1 MKIKALIEFIC
12 LVVFSSAVLMAAGLY
27 NHFPLVN
34 PDSGAYIYNG
44 FSGVLPKDRP
54 IFYSWFIRAASLDR
68 SLWLVILTQCLICGS
83 LIVALM
89 QSVFPKLHVISK
101 LLLISFLGIGTSIC
115 WFSGM
120 LMPDIFTGIL
130 LLSILM
136 FLISDQKWMEG
147 LLIVLIFASILMHN
161 AHLLVAIIFS
171 ICLLALS
178 WLKPSMRIYRKKAL
192 FSCLISLSAWICIC
206 SINYKAGYGFKPSRA
221 THVFIMGRMCENGV
235 LKAFL
240 KENCADKNYRLCAY
254 QDQLPQ
260 HAWDFL
266 WSNHPGF
273 IASGGW
279 DSSEVEYNAIIKNS
293 LLQPKICKLHLLE
306 AIKGTATELSLL
318 SVGDGLNFDISN
330 SNVLYKIENHYPKK
344 LEYLRASKQGKGILH
359 TDSWNTIYPIVALL
373 TIAAGLWI
381 AYRKR
386 DPMIQNLLTCIVLF
400 LVINALISCSFANIL
415 PRLNARVFWV
425 LPFFCM
431 VLCGASIQAYL
442 QSDKK

>member
-1 MKIKALIEFIC
+1 MKIKALIEFAL
-12 LVVFSSAVLMAAGLY
+12 LVLCSSALLMAAGLY

-34 PDSGAYIYNG
+34 PDTGAYIYNG
-44 FSGVLPKDRP
+44 FSGTFPKDRP
-54 IFYSWFIRAASLDR
+54 ICYSWFLRASSMDR
-68 SLWLVILTQCLICGS
+68 SLWLVVLWQCLICSS
-83 LIVALM
+83 LIVAFIK
-89 QSVFPKLHVISK
+89 QVFPKLHVFGHI
-101 LLLISFLGIGTSIC
+101 IGIICLSAGTSIC
-115 WFSGM
+115 WFSGL

-130 LLSILM
+130 LLSILV
-136 FLISDQKWMEG
+136 LLVTPQKGWQV
-147 LLIVLIFASILMHN
+147 LLNILIFGSIIMHN
-161 AHLLVAIIFS
+161 AHLLVSLIFAVLLLLFALRWRLLQAYKYKAINILCLS
-171 ICLLALS
+171 IAG
-178 WLKPSMRIYRKKAL
+178 WL
-192 FSCLISLSAWICIC
+192 CIC
-206 SINYKAGYGFKPSRA
+206 SINYKAGYGFTPSR
-221 THVFIMGRMCENGV
+221 TSHVFIMGRMCENGV

-240 KENCADKNYRLCAY
+240 KNNCTHNNYRLCPY
-254 QDQLPQ
+254 QDQLPE

-279 DSSEVEYNAIIKNS
+279 DSSEVEYKHIIKES
-293 LLQPKICKLHLLE
+293 LLQPKILKLQMQE

-344 LEYLRASKQGKGILH
+344 LVYLRASKQGQGILH
-359 TDSWNTIYPIVALL
+359 TDLWNTVYPVVALL
-373 TIAAGLWI
+373 TITAGLWI

-386 DPMIQNLLTCIVLF
+386 DPIINSLLTCIVLF

-431 VLCGASIQAYL
+431 LLMMQYVQDYRT
-442 QSDKK
+442 KKK